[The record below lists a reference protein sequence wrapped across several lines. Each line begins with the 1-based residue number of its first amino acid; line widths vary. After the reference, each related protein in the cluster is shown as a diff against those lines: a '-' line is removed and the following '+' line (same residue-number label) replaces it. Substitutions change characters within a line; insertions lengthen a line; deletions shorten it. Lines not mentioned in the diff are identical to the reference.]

1 MCVDGNLPCSPS
13 PISLDEDA
21 APRNIC
27 GTHQGHSL
35 ILFCKDCRESVCDEG
50 LICGSHRGHNLA
62 KLEDAWKHVIEELK
76 KEVAEVKSSFVKNGN
91 IKNQV
96 AEAKKKIEVIYKM
109 AEEREFDLQGLDGL
123 ILEDEQHQASHSQSV
138 EDLGQLTADDSTI
151 NLGRIKELSINL
163 EAMKSFYNDLERRI
177 YVDNKRLKSF
187 ESSVTRLVKK
197 IKDLLPRPWEF
208 AENVTF
214 DKTTAANN
222 LKMSEDGTSVWYV
235 PSQPQGRRSRKQEN
249 GEVNILANEAFSS
262 GQHYWE
268 VEVKGRLNW
277 TVGVVEQGWKEGSAG
292 ADLGQDKRSW
302 ALQSEDGLLVALH
315 NDENRMLREHDP
327 FARVGVFLD
336 CDNSVLKFM
345 NVDTG
350 RVLHSFSPNVKK
362 PLIPAFSI
370 VSRSCRMA
378 RLASILGCSKE
389 MA

>member
-1 MCVDGNLPCSPS
+1 
-13 PISLDEDA
+13 
-21 APRNIC
+21 
-27 GTHQGHSL
+27 
-35 ILFCKDCRESVCDEG
+35 VCDEG

-76 KEVAEVKSSFVKNGN
+76 KEVTEVKSSFVKNGN

-109 AEEREFDLQGLDGL
+109 AEERVTKQYREIKELMDHNQQKAFLLIQSLREFDLQGLDRL
-123 ILEDEQHQASHSQSV
+123 TLEDEQHQASHSQSV

-151 NLGRIKELSINL
+151 NLGKIKELSINL

-197 IKDLLPRPWEF
+197 IKELLPRPWEF

-235 PSQPQGRRSRKQEN
+235 PSQPQGRRLRKQED

-292 ADLGQDKRSW
+292 AGLGQDKRSW

-315 NDENRMLREHDP
+315 NDENRMLRERDP
-327 FARVGVFLD
+327 FTRVGVFLD

-350 RVLHSFSPNVKK
+350 RVLHSFLPKVKK

-370 VSRSCRMA
+370 VREESTA
-378 RLASILGCSKE
+378 PPLTL
-389 MA
+389 